1 MSAKKKKESKK
12 ERKKR
17 CDLSWTK
24 QRGANMQKARK
35 RNPVRMPESWEEA
48 EKMGI
53 LK

>member
-12 ERKKR
+12 DRKKR

-24 QRGANMQKARK
+24 QRGVNMLKYKKPEQK
-35 RNPVRMPESWEEA
+35 MPTSWEEA
-48 EKMGI
+48 IKLGI

>member
-1 MSAKKKKESKK
+1 MSKKRKNESKK
-12 ERKKR
+12 DRKKR

-24 QRGANMQKARK
+24 QRGVKMLKYK
-35 RNPVRMPESWEEA
+35 KPEPKMPTSWEEA